1 MARAKELIYTA
12 RKIDAKTAYDYGIV
26 QYVTG
31 KGQGQ
36 GSGSGESEDK
46 GDRSTSSSAD
56 EMAMHLAREMAQNG
70 PIALRAAK
78 RSINQGMECASLKE
92 AMQIEKT
99 CYQQVLETED
109 RLEGLAAF
117 KEKRKP
123 NYKGC

>member
-31 KGQGQ
+31 KGQGA
-36 GSGSGESEDK
+36 GEDEGEDK

-92 AMQIEKT
+92 AMHIEKT

>member
-31 KGQGQ
+31 KGQGA
-36 GSGSGESEDK
+36 GEYEGEDK